1 MTNATQNRWTPELRA
16 LWKRLEGFRLDDE
29 TAMRPFS
36 RRLAEENGWTPVFAK
51 RAIGEYRRFL
61 FLAMAAGHP
70 MTPSFVVDEVWH
82 LHLIYTRSYW
92 QTLCTEVLG
101 RPLHHEPGAGGTGE
115 DGKFFQQYRSTL
127 ESYAQFFEQPPP
139 IDIWPA
145 REEKPEVVK
154 LPSRRLAW
162 LRSLRPAHAFL
173 MLATML
179 LAGCT
184 SLMAGFDVKGPVFL
198 GYYFLGFLVALGIS
212 FLLPWLQQ
220 PKIRPRTPP
229 DVTDLCDMA
238 FLGGGGRRLLDAALI
253 GLHEKELIA
262 FSTDGTQPA
271 KVCALDN
278 PLAASRLSEA
288 EAAVLRRISKNKF
301 VKVPDVR
308 EAAQGAC
315 NGVWRSL
322 VAQGLVYDPAEQNR
336 RRWKAALPIAVL
348 GFAGVFKILVGL
360 DRANPV
366 LFLVLMVI
374 ATALVIWWRI
384 RKLSVRTP
392 MGNQVWGHC
401 LSRSWATLQELRA
414 PTKSPAEAPPVSQNT
429 LMTSVALLGTTALI
443 GTAWGGL
450 ARQLHSPQAS
460 RGSSCGSGCGSSCS
474 SGGGCGSSCGGSGC
488 GGCGGD

>member
-1 MTNATQNRWTPELRA
+1 
-16 LWKRLEGFRLDDE
+16 
-29 TAMRPFS
+29 
-36 RRLAEENGWTPVFAK
+36 
-51 RAIGEYRRFL
+51 
-61 FLAMAAGHP
+61 
-70 MTPSFVVDEVWH
+70 
-82 LHLIYTRSYW
+82 
-92 QTLCTEVLG
+92 
-101 RPLHHEPGAGGTGE
+101 
-115 DGKFFQQYRSTL
+115 
-127 ESYAQFFEQPPP
+127 
-139 IDIWPA
+139 
-145 REEKPEVVK
+145 
-154 LPSRRLAW
+154 
-162 LRSLRPAHAFL
+162 
-173 MLATML
+173 
-179 LAGCT
+179 
-184 SLMAGFDVKGPVFL
+184 
-198 GYYFLGFLVALGIS
+198 
-212 FLLPWLQQ
+212 
-220 PKIRPRTPP
+220 
-229 DVTDLCDMA
+229 
-238 FLGGGGRRLLDAALI
+238 
-253 GLHEKELIA
+253 
-262 FSTDGTQPA
+262 
-271 KVCALDN
+271 
-278 PLAASRLSEA
+278 
-288 EAAVLRRISKNKF
+288 
-301 VKVPDVR
+301 
-308 EAAQGAC
+308 
-315 NGVWRSL
+315 
-322 VAQGLVYDPAEQNR
+322 GLVYDPAEQNR